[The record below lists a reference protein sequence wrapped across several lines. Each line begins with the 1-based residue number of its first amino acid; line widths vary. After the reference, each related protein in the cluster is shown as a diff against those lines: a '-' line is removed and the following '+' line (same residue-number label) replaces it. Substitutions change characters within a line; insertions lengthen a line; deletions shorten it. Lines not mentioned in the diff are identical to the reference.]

1 MAVSLPR
8 PRREPFLVHEDTL
21 ALPSTHAV
29 QPAAHY
35 SMVDLVA
42 DLRETRLSTEATR
55 LIHRAAAEGDVEQLH
70 MLINQ
75 GADVN
80 LKEPSDGS
88 STPLHKAAQSGHLM
102 ATSLLLHHGA
112 LPTLR
117 DARNQTPLQVAKQ
130 RRQGDWQRIIEVLE
144 ESPVA
149 TKATP
154 VAAAGLPS
162 AASTIPDVV
171 QQVKSAPADVKLLI
185 LRMLLADASVVP
197 SALSIAAARLESKLV
212 LGASSDPAP
221 LLQMPLCCAAPRKTP
236 SGLHRGDFARV
247 ERPT

>member
-88 STPLHKAAQSGHLM
+88 STPLHKAAHSGHLL